1 MALNITSSRNRSKRK
16 SNKPVTKG
24 QNPQRA
30 NRQAVSNAKVTT
42 GENRLPRS
50 PFGPQRPSRQGPTDD
65 SLRQIQRNKF
75 LMGEENEKITRGKGT
90 PSGTGNR
97 FSIGSFVESAV
108 RATLG
113 RYAPALAAGYA
124 VLEPKPT
131 ADGTLTA
138 ARERGDYKPSQNM
151 RGADE
156 GLTRAESFDK
166 AFAAARS
173 AGKSE
178 FKWRGRSYN
187 TKLKGE

>member
-1 MALNITSSRNRSKRK
+1 MPIKRGGQPRSNAGKFTPEGQGATQRGGRLRT
-16 SNKPVTKG
+16 PKG
-24 QNPQRA
+24 NTRPTQTARLPKFEA
-30 NRQAVSNAKVTT
+30 PGAVSST
-42 GENRLPRS
+42 GQS
-50 PFGPQRPSRQGPTDD
+50 KAPQGS
-65 SLRQIQRNKF
+65 
-75 LMGEENEKITRGKGT
+75 
-90 PSGTGNR
+90 R

-108 RATLG
+108 RSTLG
-113 RYAPALAAGYA
+113 RYAPQLAAGYA
-124 VLEPKPT
+124 VLEPKPV

-166 AFAAARS
+166 AFASARN